1 MSESGVPRGLDT
13 PCLVIDL
20 DRVEAN
26 ITRLQAELDS
36 AGVALRPHFK
46 THKLVPIARMQLEA
60 GAAGITT
67 GTLGEAE
74 VLADAGIDDIFVAY
88 PVWAAGPKGAR
99 LRSLHERVRL
109 AVGIDSAD
117 GARALAAAARGTAR
131 PLDVLVELDAGIRR
145 TGVASP
151 DEAVRVATAA
161 RATGLRVRGVFTHGG
176 HSYAGPDAAATAA
189 ADEVRVLTE
198 AADALADAGIDVE
211 TQSAGSTPT
220 RIAAARPG
228 VTEIRAGTYVLN
240 DHQQVVLGSAAG
252 GDVAAHVAATV
263 VSRPAPDRAVLDAGA
278 KSLTKDRAEYLAGF
292 GFVAAYPDAVLDRV
306 FDYHGR
312 LVATDGS
319 PLPELGDV
327 VMVAP
332 NHVCPVV
339 DLFDEAVIVRG
350 GHVVDRWRV
359 DGRGRSG

>member
-1 MSESGVPRGLDT
+1 MNELVTPPGLDT

-26 ITRLQAELDS
+26 IHRLQADLD
-36 AGVALRPHFK
+36 AAAVALRPHFK

-74 VLADAGIDDIFVAY
+74 VLADAGIDDVFVAY
-88 PVWAAGPKGAR
+88 PVWAVGPKAAR
-99 LRSLHERVRL
+99 IRALHERVRL
-109 AVGIDSAD
+109 SVGIDSAE
-117 GARALAAAARGTAR
+117 GAGSLAAAVHGTAR

-145 TGVASP
+145 TGVDGP
-151 DEAVRVATAA
+151 DEAVRVARAA
-161 RATGLRVRGVFTHGG
+161 RAAGLLVRGVFTHGG
-176 HSYAGPDAAATAA
+176 HAYAGPDAAAAA
-189 ADEVRVLTE
+189 AMDEVRVLTE
-198 AADALADAGIDVE
+198 AAEALAADGIEVE
-211 TQSAGSTPT
+211 TLSAGSTPT

-252 GDVAAHVAATV
+252 ADVAAHVAATV
-263 VSRPAPDRAVLDAGA
+263 VSRPAPDRAILDAGA
-278 KSLTKDRAEYLAGF
+278 KSLTKDRAEYLEGF
-292 GFVAAYPDAVLDRV
+292 GFVAAYPQAVLDRV

-312 LVATDGS
+312 LVARGGS
-319 PLPELGDV
+319 PLPELGAV

-339 DLFDEAVIVRG
+339 DLFDKAVMVRG
-350 GHVVDRWRV
+350 GRIVDRWRI